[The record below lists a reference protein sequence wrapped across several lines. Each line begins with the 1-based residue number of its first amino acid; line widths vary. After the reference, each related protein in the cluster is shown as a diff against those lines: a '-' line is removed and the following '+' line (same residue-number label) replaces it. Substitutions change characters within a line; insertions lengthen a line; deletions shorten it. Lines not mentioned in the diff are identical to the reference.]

1 MVWDFG
7 GLRFG
12 SSQVDTLLVY
22 YAALANNQ
30 NQYTCFGHASE
41 HEKNLEHFTFIKWEA
56 FYVKNDFSF
65 WNKYKSIRLL
75 NTAIE

>member
-12 SSQVDTLLVY
+12 SSQVDILLVY

-41 HEKNLEHFTFIKWEA
+41 YYTKKISSILHSLNGEHFMLRTTLASGI
-56 FYVKNDFSF
+56 
-65 WNKYKSIRLL
+65 
-75 NTAIE
+75 NTKALDY